1 MEERYTLP
9 GQEEAESALRA
20 AAARNALS
28 HAILL
33 TGSAGAPE
41 AARFA
46 AAALECTAEE
56 GQPCGVCR
64 ACRKVREGIHPDV
77 TVVRDPDHKNIA
89 VDIIRDL
96 RNDAYIR
103 PNEGKRK
110 VYIFPDCSV
119 LPEQGQNILLK
130 IVEEGPPY
138 AAFLFCAENGSAVLQ
153 TLRSR
158 CVEIKLRARRRE
170 EELGEAA
177 LALCT
182 CLAGKKRGAVVTLAV
197 KLEKKKLPR
206 EEIRKTAQEK
216 LRLVGLDEGYFKR
229 LPAML
234 SGGEQQR
241 VAVARALAAQA
252 RVILADEPTGNLDTD
267 NASKV
272 IELLRT
278 LAHEQGVCVIVVTH
292 DLSIADRADAVFR
305 LKDGQLDET
314 PAGA

>member
-1 MEERYTLP
+1 MSILQINDVQYTY
-9 GQEEAESALRA
+9 QSKYQKVQALRGLTLSFEPGKLY
-20 AAARNALS
+20 ALVGRS
-28 HAILL
+28 GSGKTTLLSLMAGLDLPTGGEIDFEGKPLSGLDRDLYRRDDVAVIYQSYNLLPLL
-33 TGSAGAPE
+33 T
-41 AARFA
+41 
-46 AAALECTAEE
+46 
-56 GQPCGVCR
+56 
-64 ACRKVREGIHPDV
+64 
-77 TVVRDPDHKNIA
+77 
-89 VDIIRDL
+89 
-96 RNDAYIR
+96 
-103 PNEGKRK
+103 
-110 VYIFPDCSV
+110 
-119 LPEQGQNILLK
+119 
-130 IVEEGPPY
+130 VEENV
-138 AAFLFCAENGSAVLQ
+138 AFPL
-153 TLRSR
+153 
-158 CVEIKLRARRRE
+158 
-170 EELGEAA
+170 EL
-177 LALCT
+177 
-182 CLAGKKRGAVVTLAV
+182 
-197 KLEKKKLPR
+197 KKLPR

-241 VAVARALAAQA
+241 VAIARALAAQA

>member
-1 MEERYTLP
+1 MNKKGVQTMSILQINDVQYTY
-9 GQEEAESALRA
+9 QSKYQKVQALRGLTLSFEPGKLY
-20 AAARNALS
+20 ALVGRS
-28 HAILL
+28 GSGKTTLLSLMAGLDLPTGGEIDFEGKPLSGLDRDLYRRDDVAVIYQSYNLLPLL
-33 TGSAGAPE
+33 T
-41 AARFA
+41 
-46 AAALECTAEE
+46 
-56 GQPCGVCR
+56 
-64 ACRKVREGIHPDV
+64 
-77 TVVRDPDHKNIA
+77 
-89 VDIIRDL
+89 
-96 RNDAYIR
+96 
-103 PNEGKRK
+103 
-110 VYIFPDCSV
+110 
-119 LPEQGQNILLK
+119 
-130 IVEEGPPY
+130 VEENV
-138 AAFLFCAENGSAVLQ
+138 AFPL
-153 TLRSR
+153 
-158 CVEIKLRARRRE
+158 
-170 EELGEAA
+170 EL
-177 LALCT
+177 
-182 CLAGKKRGAVVTLAV
+182 
-197 KLEKKKLPR
+197 KKLPR

>member
-1 MEERYTLP
+1 MSILQINDVQYTY
-9 GQEEAESALRA
+9 QSKYQKVQALRGLSLSFEPGKLY
-20 AAARNALS
+20 ALVGRS
-28 HAILL
+28 GSGKTTLLSLMAGLDLPTGGEIDFEGKPLSGLDRDLYRRDDVAVIYQSYNLLPLL
-33 TGSAGAPE
+33 T
-41 AARFA
+41 
-46 AAALECTAEE
+46 
-56 GQPCGVCR
+56 
-64 ACRKVREGIHPDV
+64 
-77 TVVRDPDHKNIA
+77 
-89 VDIIRDL
+89 
-96 RNDAYIR
+96 
-103 PNEGKRK
+103 
-110 VYIFPDCSV
+110 
-119 LPEQGQNILLK
+119 
-130 IVEEGPPY
+130 VEENV
-138 AAFLFCAENGSAVLQ
+138 AFPL
-153 TLRSR
+153 
-158 CVEIKLRARRRE
+158 
-170 EELGEAA
+170 EL
-177 LALCT
+177 
-182 CLAGKKRGAVVTLAV
+182 
-197 KLEKKKLPR
+197 KKLPR

-278 LAHEQGVCVIVVTH
+278 LAHKQGVCVIVVTH

>member
-1 MEERYTLP
+1 MSILQINDVQYTY
-9 GQEEAESALRA
+9 QSKYQKVQALRGLTLSFEPGKLY
-20 AAARNALS
+20 ALVGRS
-28 HAILL
+28 GSGKTTLL
-33 TGSAGAPE
+33 SLMAGLDLPTGGE
-41 AARFA
+41 IDF
-46 AAALECTAEE
+46 E
-56 GQPCGVCR
+56 GQPLSGL
-64 ACRKVREGIHPDV
+64 D
-77 TVVRDPDHKNIA
+77 
-89 VDIIRDL
+89 RDL
-96 RNDAYIR
+96 YRRDDVAVIYQSYNL
-103 PNEGKRK
+103 
-110 VYIFPDCSV
+110 
-119 LPEQGQNILLK
+119 LPLLT
-130 IVEEGPPY
+130 VEENV
-138 AAFLFCAENGSAVLQ
+138 AFPL
-153 TLRSR
+153 
-158 CVEIKLRARRRE
+158 
-170 EELGEAA
+170 EL
-177 LALCT
+177 
-182 CLAGKKRGAVVTLAV
+182 
-197 KLEKKKLPR
+197 KKLPR

>member
-33 TGSAGAPE
+33 TGSADVSD

-56 GQPCGVCR
+56 GRPCGVCR

-182 CLAGKKRGAVVTLAV
+182 CLAGKKRGGAVTLAV

-206 EEIRKTAQEK
+206 ED
-216 LRLVGLDEGYFKR
+216 LS
-229 LPAML
+229 AML
-234 SGGEQQR
+234 EEARGVLTAALMVHYGAPVDGKYRELAENLAKTLTKVQIMRTIELLQKYHGECVYNVGSGHVLG
-241 VAVARALAAQA
+241 ALAAELEG
-252 RVILADEPTGNLDTD
+252 IL
-267 NASKV
+267 
-272 IELLRT
+272 
-278 LAHEQGVCVIVVTH
+278 
-292 DLSIADRADAVFR
+292 
-305 LKDGQLDET
+305 
-314 PAGA
+314 

>member
-1 MEERYTLP
+1 MSILQINDVQYTY
-9 GQEEAESALRA
+9 QSKYQKVQALRGLTMSFEPGKLY
-20 AAARNALS
+20 ALVGRS
-28 HAILL
+28 GSGKTTLLSLMAGLDLPTGGEIDFEGKPLSGLDRDLYRRDDVAVIYQSYNLLPLL
-33 TGSAGAPE
+33 T
-41 AARFA
+41 
-46 AAALECTAEE
+46 
-56 GQPCGVCR
+56 
-64 ACRKVREGIHPDV
+64 
-77 TVVRDPDHKNIA
+77 
-89 VDIIRDL
+89 
-96 RNDAYIR
+96 
-103 PNEGKRK
+103 
-110 VYIFPDCSV
+110 
-119 LPEQGQNILLK
+119 
-130 IVEEGPPY
+130 VEENV
-138 AAFLFCAENGSAVLQ
+138 AFPL
-153 TLRSR
+153 
-158 CVEIKLRARRRE
+158 
-170 EELGEAA
+170 EL
-177 LALCT
+177 
-182 CLAGKKRGAVVTLAV
+182 
-197 KLEKKKLPR
+197 KKLPR

-314 PAGA
+314 SAGA

>member
-1 MEERYTLP
+1 MCILQINDVQYTY
-9 GQEEAESALRA
+9 QSKYQKVQALRGLTMSFEPGKLY
-20 AAARNALS
+20 ALVGRS
-28 HAILL
+28 GSGKTTLLSLMAGLDLPTGGEIDFEGKPLSGLDRDLYRRDDVAVIYQSYNLLPLL
-33 TGSAGAPE
+33 T
-41 AARFA
+41 
-46 AAALECTAEE
+46 
-56 GQPCGVCR
+56 
-64 ACRKVREGIHPDV
+64 
-77 TVVRDPDHKNIA
+77 
-89 VDIIRDL
+89 
-96 RNDAYIR
+96 
-103 PNEGKRK
+103 
-110 VYIFPDCSV
+110 
-119 LPEQGQNILLK
+119 
-130 IVEEGPPY
+130 VEENV
-138 AAFLFCAENGSAVLQ
+138 AFPL
-153 TLRSR
+153 
-158 CVEIKLRARRRE
+158 
-170 EELGEAA
+170 EL
-177 LALCT
+177 
-182 CLAGKKRGAVVTLAV
+182 
-197 KLEKKKLPR
+197 KKLPR

-314 PAGA
+314 SAGA